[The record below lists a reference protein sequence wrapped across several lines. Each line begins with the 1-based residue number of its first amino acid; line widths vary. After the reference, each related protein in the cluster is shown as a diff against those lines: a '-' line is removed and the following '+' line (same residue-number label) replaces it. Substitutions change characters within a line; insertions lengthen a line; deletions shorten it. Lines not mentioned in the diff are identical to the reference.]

1 MSCSNAFAFKR
12 FTPVDAVRS
21 VVWIRAWPAR
31 IPSAGGLTEQRQGPC
46 LACYHPAF
54 VAHGS
59 SRDATSGTLYPASDR
74 SGLLHRVL
82 GRQLVTWF
90 PRVSGSRIDGMPHR
104 ITRER
109 MIEAIRELPEDAS
122 VDDAIE
128 RLVFLA
134 KIEEGLAQ
142 LDRGEGIPH
151 DEVKRRLGL

>member
-1 MSCSNAFAFKR
+1 MA
-12 FTPVDAVRS
+12 
-21 VVWIRAWPAR
+21 
-31 IPSAGGLTEQRQGPC
+31 
-46 LACYHPAF
+46 
-54 VAHGS
+54 
-59 SRDATSGTLYPASDR
+59 
-74 SGLLHRVL
+74 
-82 GRQLVTWF
+82 
-90 PRVSGSRIDGMPHR
+90 HR

-109 MIEAIRELPEDAS
+109 MIEAIRELPENAS

>member
-1 MSCSNAFAFKR
+1 
-12 FTPVDAVRS
+12 
-21 VVWIRAWPAR
+21 
-31 IPSAGGLTEQRQGPC
+31 
-46 LACYHPAF
+46 
-54 VAHGS
+54 
-59 SRDATSGTLYPASDR
+59 
-74 SGLLHRVL
+74 
-82 GRQLVTWF
+82 
-90 PRVSGSRIDGMPHR
+90 MPHR

-109 MIEAIRELPEDAS
+109 MIQAIRELPEDAS